1 MPQTTS
7 CNFSI
12 SNYICCKIIDGLCKN
27 LAQVIRKY
35 NNHLSVKG
43 LNGSVGQFKESA
55 SRYEAVKA
63 PLCSVGVGD
72 LRILQILKVF
82 SMLKVFI
89 KPLLKP
95 ECSSNTPKNIISK
108 SLSFNYSEP
117 FISSSKS
124 MISTLYSLRIFC
136 QSCDRAILLFVSL

>member
-12 SNYICCKIIDGLCKN
+12 SNYICYKIIDGLCKI

-63 PLCSVGVGD
+63 PLCNG
-72 LRILQILKVF
+72 
-82 SMLKVFI
+82 
-89 KPLLKP
+89 
-95 ECSSNTPKNIISK
+95 
-108 SLSFNYSEP
+108 
-117 FISSSKS
+117 
-124 MISTLYSLRIFC
+124 LY
-136 QSCDRAILLFVSL
+136 

>member
-12 SNYICCKIIDGLCKN
+12 SNYISSKIIDGLCKI

-35 NNHLSVKG
+35 NYHLSVKG
-43 LNGSVGQFKESA
+43 LNGLLVNKESA